1 MIIGS
6 FPQYLHMID
15 ILGTHERPRDCRQSK
30 KSASVFNN
38 DRERF
43 CSRAQLT
50 KPCLPLITQSLIHEA
65 GLTFICPF
73 INSLLQTQTS
83 PELLSVYCLPSSPL
97 LWLSGA
103 LPTNLQTQETGCRKS
118 LLVANCWPSYPQE
131 WRFKAQLEHV
141 NCEPV
146 EARPH
151 RGPLCSEWSEASADS
166 LGILSSILS
175 SWLHWSPWI
184 SNSRSGLIIKAG
196 LSMLRRLG

>member
-30 KSASVFNN
+30 KSAPFFNN

-50 KPCLPLITQSLIHEA
+50 KPCLPLITQSLVHEA
-65 GLTFICPF
+65 ALTFVCPF
-73 INSLLQTQTS
+73 INSLLHTQTS
-83 PELLSVYCLPSSPL
+83 PESLSVYCLPSSLL

-118 LLVANCWPSYPQE
+118 LLVANCCPSYPQE

-146 EARPH
+146 DHSPI
-151 RGPLCSEWSEASADS
+151 CSEWSEASADS
-166 LGILSSILS
+166 LSILSSILS